1 MEMTLDEIKTFGEE
15 ILWGRFPYDDCHR
28 VQSQADRKSNIVPE
42 LDTYFSAIAGLASGS
57 HWQQWPTKKLRRS
70 FDYLQKDAY
79 DHCKALS
86 RYRNLITAQNTPELH
101 RLLEGTNKIRRQLIP
116 HIEAII
122 TPRELAARISK
133 GRNK

>member
-1 MEMTLDEIKTFGEE
+1 MEMTLDEIKTFSKET
-15 ILWGRFPYDDCHR
+15 LWGRFPYDDCHR
-28 VQSQADRKSNIVPE
+28 LQSLARKSNIVPE
-42 LDTYFSAIAGLASGS
+42 LDTYFSTIAGLASGS
-57 HWQQWPTKKLRRS
+57 HWQQWPIKKLRRC

-79 DHCKALS
+79 GHCKALS
-86 RYRNLITAQNTPELH
+86 RYRDLITAHNTPELH
-101 RLLEGTNKIRRQLIP
+101 RRLEGTNKIRQQLIP